1 MVQVE
6 HAPFEIAAARHVA
19 EGVHHFV
26 EHPVLISSKAQ
37 IVLGQPALCRPAV
50 VVLTILQEDVQFEA
64 LPRIGVI
71 DDFTRETGRSVGE
84 LLKDN
89 PVTVGYEII
98 TGTVPHGFEAAE
110 PDGPVGTVTKGG
122 GRTVAGHC
130 GDIEFYGWRILNGGV
145 LASLCSRQR
154 KVGEGLETGYR
165 DILRNGVKGR
175 QTRGIAGGVEE
186 WLSVGGRELEQQSD
200 KQETCRHHTENWGTT
215 RPGTLRTPGLNAN
228 VAKLRH
234 VTFSSWFWSNH

>member
-64 LPRIGVI
+64 LSRIGIVH
-71 DDFTRETGRSVGE
+71 DFAGETGCTIGE
-84 LLKDN
+84 LLEDN
-89 PVTVGYEII
+89 AVTVGYEII
-98 TGTVPHGFEAAE
+98 TGTVSHGFEAAE
-110 PDGPVGTVTKGG
+110 PDRPVGTVTEGG
-122 GRTVAGHC
+122 GRAVAGH
-130 GDIEFYGWRILNGGV
+130 GRDIELHGWRILNGGIRTC
-145 LASLCSRQR
+145 LCSWQR

-165 DILRNGVKGR
+165 DILRHGVKGR
-175 QTRGIAGGVEE
+175 QT
-186 WLSVGGRELEQQSD
+186 
-200 KQETCRHHTENWGTT
+200 
-215 RPGTLRTPGLNAN
+215 
-228 VAKLRH
+228 
-234 VTFSSWFWSNH
+234 